1 MKKRSLKHLLQGMV
15 AVTVVGGLFCFSSL
29 LPVTAQD
36 QAGSDSWVAV
46 DNLGRE
52 LPTYEEVGPVRQ
64 DKYIAMFYFL
74 CLGRHG
80 DAGPYNIT
88 EILKKDPDAFNKPDA
103 PYWGAIG
110 APHHWGESL
119 FNFYVGED
127 ESVLRKH
134 AQMLGDAGVDV
145 IVFDVTNQLTYP
157 ESYRPLF
164 KVFSEMQKAGNRVPK
179 VAFLCP
185 FWTLRKVVNELWRD
199 VYSKNYYQDVW
210 FYWKGKPLILA
221 DPDLILP
228 DVFTVDTKD
237 RVPIEMAVG
246 ESMGQSFET
255 TQGIKELIAY
265 LPTWTEKNSKAL
277 LILRKDG
284 PRGEIVYQREQEKVP
299 DTHGCFLKF
308 PEVIPAG
315 KYYIEVKNL
324 QGRLGWWAHQK
335 NSERV
340 ARIPEIKWGTAYK
353 NDKAVDYVFSVGIT
367 SINEETQKI
376 LDFFTFRSPQP
387 DYFIGPVKANQW
399 SWLEVFPQHE
409 FYDENGK
416 TEQMSVGVAQN
427 ALDGKLAVLSNPKS
441 HGRSF
446 HDGKEPDP
454 KDQDTSGRNF
464 QEQWKRALEV
474 DPEIVFVTGW
484 NEWIAGRFP
493 QNGSFYGMTPASFVD
508 QADQEHSRDIEPMM
522 GGHEDNYYYQAI
534 SYFRR
539 FKGMKPTPKTRTAP
553 ITVDGEFGD
562 WQTVSPEYTD
572 TVGDP
577 VHRDERGWGKGVRYV
592 NETGRNDIV
601 SAKVSSDGDNL
612 YFYVK
617 TGDTLTSEQ
626 DPNWMLL
633 LIDADENKETG
644 WLGYDF
650 VLNRTPET
658 VGCIEKYNDKS
669 GEWELSQ
676 KLEQFRIGEKELE
689 LSIPRSLLGYEA
701 EVKPF
706 QFKWADNIQQTGH
719 WYDFTLNGDAA
730 PNDRY
735 QYRYIPENK

>member
-1 MKKRSLKHLLQGMV
+1 V
-15 AVTVVGGLFCFSSL
+15 
-29 LPVTAQD
+29 
-36 QAGSDSWVAV
+36 
-46 DNLGRE
+46 
-52 LPTYEEVGPVRQ
+52 
-64 DKYIAMFYFL
+64 
-74 CLGRHG
+74 
-80 DAGPYNIT
+80 
-88 EILKKDPDAFNKPDA
+88 
-103 PYWGAIG
+103 
-110 APHHWGESL
+110 
-119 FNFYVGED
+119 
-127 ESVLRKH
+127 
-134 AQMLGDAGVDV
+134 
-145 IVFDVTNQLTYP
+145 TYP
-157 ESYRPLF
+157 ETYLPLF

-185 FWTLRKVVNELWRD
+185 FWEPDKVVKELWNNLYKKGD
-199 VYSKNYYQDVW
+199 WQNLW

-221 DPDLILP
+221 DPDLLS
-228 DVFTVDTKD
+228 VSVDHTEHI
-237 RVPIEMAVG
+237 PLEMAVG

-255 TQGIKELIAY
+255 VWDIKKVLVY
-265 LPTWTEKNSKAL
+265 LPTWSEKNSKATL
-277 LILRKDG
+277 TLHKNDST
-284 PRGEIVYQREQEKVP
+284 GEVVFQMKNQKVT
-299 DTHGCFLKF
+299 DNVAVAMNF
-308 PEVIPAG
+308 PEQLPAG
-315 KYYIEVKNL
+315 KYYVEVTNCE
-324 QGRLGWWAHQK
+324 GRLGWWVHEKGSPYIVQ
-335 NSERV
+335 NSGV
-340 ARIPEIKWGTAYK
+340 KWGDARK
-353 NDKAVDYVFSVGIT
+353 NGETVDYVYNVAVVT
-367 SINEETQKI
+367 VNPEVDEI

-416 TEQMSVGVAQN
+416 TEQMSVGIAQN
-427 ALDGKLAVLSNPKS
+427 ALDGRLSVMSNPKS

-484 NEWIAGRFP
+484 NEWFACKLT
-493 QNGSFYGMTPASFVD
+493 QDYMYGGTPVTFVD

-617 TGDTLTSEQ
+617 TGNTLTSEQ